1 MQRALLNA
9 GESFSFDCITSG
21 DLTKFSDVTPC
32 LYQSS
37 YEKDMV
43 YFCLAYVYV
52 VQVISKAC
60 HIRHRTL

>member
-9 GESFSFDCITSG
+9 GESFSFDCITSD

-43 YFCLAYVYV
+43 YFSLAYMSVLY
-52 VQVISKAC
+52 
-60 HIRHRTL
+60 R